1 MAQAKQRR
9 RCGVP
14 RDPSRN
20 GRGPGRVGDTVAY
33 DARTVQPVADLPLH
47 RRLGLTDGE
56 LDRITG
62 DLGRDPNAFEL
73 AVYSLLWS
81 EHCGYKHSA
90 LLLRRLP
97 TEGPRVLQGPGEN
110 AGVIDVG
117 DGLAV
122 AFKVE
127 SHNHPSAVEPFQG
140 AATGVGGILRDIFA
154 MGARPI
160 AVLDSLR
167 FGVLGS
173 ERTRRLFDGCVR
185 GIGHYGNCVGVP
197 NVGGEVVFEPG
208 YESNCLVNAMCVGL
222 LDASALQ
229 SARAAGA
236 GNLVVLFG
244 ALTGRD
250 GIGGASVLAS
260 QDLDEGDDSKRPS
273 VQIGDPFTEKKLIEC
288 SLELVRLGL
297 LVSLQDLG
305 AAGLA
310 SATSEM
316 ASKGGVGLELDLDRV
331 PVRETGMEPFE
342 IMISE
347 SQERMA
353 AVVEPARVDDVG
365 AVCAKWDL
373 PCTVIGRVVSGDTMT
388 CRCEGEIV
396 GELPVASLV
405 DHCPRYPVHGTRPDR
420 LAETPVDAA
429 SYPPPEDAG
438 ATLLTLL
445 GAPNIASKAWV
456 YGQYDQYVGS
466 GSIVRPGADAGVVRL
481 TPSDRAIAVAL
492 DGNGRRV
499 WLDPRR
505 GAAEAVCEAALNVAC
520 AGGEPAAITN
530 CLNFGNPERGETPY
544 MLTEAIEGLAEACE
558 AFGIPV
564 VSGNVSLYNETAET
578 PIPPTPTVGC
588 LGVLESASHAVASGF
603 REPGDVILLLADGA
617 PSLDGSEYQRTVF
630 GRVEGRIP
638 ARDLAAAAR
647 TCAALAGAARRGLL
661 RSAHDVSDGGL
672 AVTLA
677 EASFGL
683 GCEVDLPDLAARADV
698 TLFGEGLT
706 AAVVSCA
713 PEHQAALEELGA
725 VAIGTVTDRGRI
737 EIRCGAT
744 AIDLATGTAAGAHAD
759 TIPQA
764 MAG

>member
-1 MAQAKQRR
+1 M
-9 RCGVP
+9 
-14 RDPSRN
+14 
-20 GRGPGRVGDTVAY
+20 
-33 DARTVQPVADLPLH
+33 
-47 RRLGLTDGE
+47 
-56 LDRITG
+56 
-62 DLGRDPNAFEL
+62 
-73 AVYSLLWS
+73 
-81 EHCGYKHSA
+81 
-90 LLLRRLP
+90 
-97 TEGPRVLQGPGEN
+97 
-110 AGVIDVG
+110 IDVG

-167 FGVLGS
+167 FGSLGS

-229 SARAAGA
+229 RARAAGA

-288 SLELVRLGL
+288 SLELVAGGL

-305 AAGLA
+305 AAGPRVVDVGDGVEGRRRPRARARPCPA
-310 SATSEM
+310 SRDRHGAVRDHDLRV
-316 ASKGGVGLELDLDRV
+316 AGADGRGRRARPAGGGRGGVR
-331 PVRETGMEPFE
+331 
-342 IMISE
+342 
-347 SQERMA
+347 
-353 AVVEPARVDDVG
+353 
-365 AVCAKWDL
+365 KWDL
-373 PCTVIGRVVSGDTMT
+373 PCTVIGRVIDGDAMI
-388 CRCEGEIV
+388 CRYEGEVV

-405 DHCPRYPVHGTRPDR
+405 DHCPRYPVSGSRPER
-420 LAETPVDAA
+420 LAETPVDPAGYPAPDDATA
-429 SYPPPEDAG
+429 S
-438 ATLLTLL
+438 LLTLL
-445 GAPNIASKAWV
+445 AAPNIASKAWV

-466 GSIVRPGADAGVVRL
+466 GSIVRPGHDAGVVRL

-520 AGGEPAAITN
+520 TGAEPAAITN

-544 MLTEAIEGLAEACE
+544 MLIEAIEGMAEACE

-588 LGVLESASHAVASGF
+588 LGVLESATHAVASRF
-603 REPGDVILLLADGA
+603 REAGDVVLLLADGA
-617 PSLDGSEYQRTVF
+617 PAFDGSEYQRTVF

-638 ARDLAAAAR
+638 ARDLDGRRAHLR
-647 TCAALAGAARRGLL
+647 GARRRRPPRPPALRPRRRRRRPRGRARGGRLRPRLRRHRPRPRRPRRRHAVRRGRHGRDRLL
-661 RSAHDVSDGGL
+661 R
-672 AVTLA
+672 
-677 EASFGL
+677 
-683 GCEVDLPDLAARADV
+683 AAD
-698 TLFGEGLT
+698 
-706 AAVVSCA
+706 
-713 PEHQAALEELGA
+713 QAALEALGA
-725 VAIGTVTDRGRI
+725 VAIGTVTGRGRI
-737 EIRCGAT
+737 
-744 AIDLATGTAAGAHAD
+744 
-759 TIPQA
+759 
-764 MAG
+764 